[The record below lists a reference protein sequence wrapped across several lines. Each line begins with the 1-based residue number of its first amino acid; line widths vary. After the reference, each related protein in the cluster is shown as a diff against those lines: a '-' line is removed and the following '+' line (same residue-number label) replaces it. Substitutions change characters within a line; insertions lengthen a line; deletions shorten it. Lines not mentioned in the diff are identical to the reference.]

1 MERNRKEQKIM
12 ERNRTDWKITE
23 WNRKK
28 MEWNRTDRK
37 IINIFAL
44 NKEIDQ
50 NHFCHSFKKI
60 VLVYIFGMCIS
71 FA

>member
-1 MERNRKEQKIM
+1 MEWNRKEQKIM

-50 NHFCHSFKKI
+50 NHLCHSFKKI

>member
-1 MERNRKEQKIM
+1 MEQKRTKNNGTEQNRLENNGM
-12 ERNRTDWKITE
+12 EQ
-23 WNRKK
+23 KK